1 MPSLGSLL
9 GLGIGMILAS
19 FQNFGIVFVL
29 SAVLYI
35 CVRNWMASGPK
46 CFRCL
51 MLMLSGPVEL
61 FMFEVLIAVLV
72 CSMVI

>member
-1 MPSLGSLL
+1 M
-9 GLGIGMILAS
+9 
-19 FQNFGIVFVL
+19 L

>member
-1 MPSLGSLL
+1 MGSLL

-19 FQNFGIVFVL
+19 FQYLGIVFVL

-35 CVRNWMASGPK
+35 SVRNWMASGPK

-61 FMFEVLIAVLV
+61 FVFDVFIAVAV
-72 CSMVI
+72 CSVVI